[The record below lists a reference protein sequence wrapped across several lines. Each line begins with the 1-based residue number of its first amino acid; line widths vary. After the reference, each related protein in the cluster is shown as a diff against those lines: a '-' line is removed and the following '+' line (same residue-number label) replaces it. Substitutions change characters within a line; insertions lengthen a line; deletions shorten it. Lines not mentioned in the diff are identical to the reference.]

1 MHAAAGH
8 PDVLLRRMVAAALK
22 ACRDTGFPA
31 RCLECGDF
39 IPGTHGECAGEEAG
53 TPGAVALLRPFFCA
67 ACLQGVMPLDPPL
80 CPRCGVMFKGRVGDD
95 HLCGR
100 CREQPPGFLKARA
113 AFVYDRSLVDVIHCF
128 KYKGN
133 LQLAAPLGLLL
144 RRTFV
149 RYWGDERVDAI
160 LPVPL
165 HGRRLR
171 SRGFNQSELLVRE
184 WKNGP
189 AGAQAPPI
197 VAGVLRRVRATAS
210 QAGLGRRER
219 ETNIHNAFDVRR
231 PETIA
236 GRHLLLVD
244 DVVTTGAT
252 TAEAARVLLKS
263 GAARVDVLAL
273 ARVI

>member
-1 MHAAAGH
+1 MFAAAF
-8 PDVLLRRMVAAALK
+8 R
-22 ACRDTGFPA
+22 ACRDAVFPV
-31 RCLECGDF
+31 RCLECRDF
-39 IPGTHGECAGEEAG
+39 IPGIPGEGAGEEG
-53 TPGAVALLRPFFCA
+53 GSPGADALLRPFFCA
-67 ACLQGVMPLDPPL
+67 ACLKGVMPLEPPL

-128 KYKGN
+128 KYKEKQ
-133 LQLAAPLGLLL
+133 QLAVPLGQLLQ
-144 RRTFV
+144 RAFG

-171 SRGFNQSELLVRE
+171 SRGFNQSELLVRA

-189 AGAQAPPI
+189 AGAQAPPL

-210 QAGLGRRER
+210 QAGRGRRER
-219 ETNIHNAFDVRR
+219 EVNIRGAFAVRR

-252 TAEAARVLLKS
+252 AAEAARVLLKS

>member
-1 MHAAAGH
+1 MVIAAF
-8 PDVLLRRMVAAALK
+8 R
-22 ACRDTGFPA
+22 ACRDTVFPA
-31 RCLECGDF
+31 RCLECRELL
-39 IPGTHGECAGEEAG
+39 PAAVRQCAGREETFAD
-53 TPGAVALLRPFFCA
+53 ALALLRPFFCPG
-67 ACLQGVMPLDPPL
+67 CLRGVMPLDPPL

-95 HLCGR
+95 HACGR
-100 CREQPPGFLKARA
+100 CREQPPPFHMARA

-128 KYKGN
+128 KYKGK

-144 RRTFV
+144 WQAFV
-149 RYWGDERVDAI
+149 HYWGEERVDAI

-171 SRGFNQSELLVRE
+171 SRGFNQAELLVRA

-189 AGAQAPPI
+189 AGSQAPPI
-197 VAGVLRRVRATAS
+197 VSGVLRRVRATAA

-219 ETNIHNAFDVRR
+219 ETNIRDAFAVRR

-252 TAEAARVLLKS
+252 AAECARLLLES

>member
-1 MHAAAGH
+1 MHAARP
-8 PDVLLRRMVAAALK
+8 PDALLRRMIAAAFR
-22 ACRDTGFPA
+22 ACRDTVFPA
-31 RCLECGDF
+31 RCLECRDF
-39 IPGTHGECAGEEAG
+39 IPGAQGERAGEEGSA
-53 TPGAVALLRPFFCA
+53 PGAVALLRPFFCA
-67 ACLQGVMPLDPPL
+67 ACLQGVMPLDSPL

-128 KYKGN
+128 KYKGK
-133 LQLAAPLGLLL
+133 LQLAVPLGLLL
-144 RRTFV
+144 RRTFL
-149 RYWGDERVDAI
+149 RHWGDERVDVI

-184 WKNGP
+184 WESRP
-189 AGAQAPPI
+189 AGAPAPP
-197 VAGVLRRVRATAS
+197 VFAGVLRRVRATAS

-219 ETNIHNAFDVRR
+219 EANIRGAFAVRR

-252 TAEAARVLLKS
+252 AAEAARVLLES

>member
-1 MHAAAGH
+1 
-8 PDVLLRRMVAAALK
+8 
-22 ACRDTGFPA
+22 
-31 RCLECGDF
+31 
-39 IPGTHGECAGEEAG
+39 
-53 TPGAVALLRPFFCA
+53 
-67 ACLQGVMPLDPPL
+67 
-80 CPRCGVMFKGRVGDD
+80 MFKGRVGDD

-128 KYKGN
+128 KYKEKQ
-133 LQLAAPLGLLL
+133 QLAAPLGQLLQ
-144 RRTFV
+144 RAFG

-171 SRGFNQSELLVRE
+171 SRGFNPSELLVRA

-189 AGAQAPPI
+189 AGAQAPPL
-197 VAGVLRRVRATAS
+197 VVGVLHRVRATAS
-210 QAGLGRRER
+210 QTGLGRRAR
-219 ETNIHNAFDVRR
+219 EVNVRGAFAVRR

-252 TAEAARVLLKS
+252 AAEAARVLLNS

>member
-1 MHAAAGH
+1 MGAARH
-8 PDVLLRRMVAAALK
+8 PDALLRRMAVAAFR
-22 ACRDTGFPA
+22 ACRDAIFPS
-31 RCLECGDF
+31 RCLECREL
-39 IPGTHGECAGEEAG
+39 IPAAARPRVGGEGPLAD
-53 TPGAVALLRPFFCA
+53 AVTLLRPFFCPR
-67 ACLQGVMPLDPPL
+67 CLQGVMPLDPPL

-100 CREQPPGFLKARA
+100 CRQQPPAFHMARA
-113 AFVYDRSLVDVIHCF
+113 AFVYERSLVDVIHCF
-128 KYKGN
+128 KYKGK
-133 LQLAAPLGLLL
+133 LQLAAPLGVLLWQAY
-144 RRTFV
+144 V
-149 RYWGDERVDAI
+149 RYWGDERVDAA

-171 SRGFNQSELLVRE
+171 SRGFNQAEFLVRG

-189 AGAQAPPI
+189 AGSQAPPI
-197 VAGVLRRVRATAS
+197 VGGVLRRVRATAS

-219 ETNIHNAFDVRR
+219 ETNIRGAFAVRR

-252 TAEAARVLLKS
+252 AAECARLLMES

>member
-1 MHAAAGH
+1 MQGARC
-8 PDVLLRRMVAAALK
+8 PDARLRRMVVAAFR
-22 ACRDTGFPA
+22 ACRDAVFPA
-31 RCLECGDF
+31 RCLECRDF
-39 IPGTHGECAGEEAG
+39 IPETHREGAGEEG
-53 TPGAVALLRPFFCA
+53 GPPGAVALLRPFFCA
-67 ACLQGVMPLDPPL
+67 ACLRGVMPLDPPL
-80 CPRCGVMFKGRVGDD
+80 CPRCGVMFKGRVGND

-128 KYKGN
+128 KYKGK

-144 RRTFV
+144 QRTFV
-149 RYWGDERVDAI
+149 RDWGDERVDAI

-171 SRGFNQSELLVRE
+171 SRGFNQSELLVRKWE
-184 WKNGP
+184 IGP
-189 AGAQAPPI
+189 AGAPAPPI
-197 VAGVLRRVRATAS
+197 VAGVLQRVRATAS

-219 ETNIHNAFDVRR
+219 EANIRGAFAVRR

-252 TAEAARVLLKS
+252 AAEAARVLLKS

>member
-1 MHAAAGH
+1 MHAARH
-8 PDVLLRRMVAAALK
+8 PDALLRRVVAAAFR
-22 ACRDTGFPA
+22 ACRDTVFPA
-31 RCLECGDF
+31 RCLECRNF
-39 IPGTHGECAGEEAG
+39 IPETHGECANEERG

-67 ACLQGVMPLDPPL
+67 ACLQGVMPLEPPL
-80 CPRCGVMFKGRVGDD
+80 CPRCGIMFKGRVGDN

-128 KYKGN
+128 KYKRK

-149 RYWGDERVDAI
+149 RHWGDERVDAI

-171 SRGFNQSELLVRE
+171 SRGFNQSELLVRG
-184 WKNGP
+184 WKNDPG
-189 AGAQAPPI
+189 GAQAPPI
-197 VAGVLRRVRATAS
+197 LAGVLRRVRATAP

-219 ETNIHNAFDVRR
+219 ETNIRDAFAVRR
-231 PETIA
+231 PEAIA

-252 TAEAARVLLKS
+252 AAEAARVLLKS

>member
-1 MHAAAGH
+1 
-8 PDVLLRRMVAAALK
+8 MVAAAFR
-22 ACRDTGFPA
+22 ACRDTVFPA
-31 RCLECGDF
+31 RCLECRDF
-39 IPGTHGECAGEEAG
+39 IPETRRECAAEEGA
-53 TPGAVALLRPFFCA
+53 PSGAVALLRPFFCA
-67 ACLQGVMPLDPPL
+67 TCLRGVMPLDPPL

-100 CREQPPGFLKARA
+100 CREQPPAFLKARA

-128 KYKGN
+128 KYKGK

-144 RRTFV
+144 WRTFV

-171 SRGFNQSELLVRE
+171 SRGFNQSELLLRE

-197 VAGVLRRVRATAS
+197 VTGVLRRVRATAS

-219 ETNIHNAFDVRR
+219 ETNIRDAFAVRR
-231 PETIA
+231 AETIA

-252 TAEAARVLLKS
+252 AAEAARVLMGS